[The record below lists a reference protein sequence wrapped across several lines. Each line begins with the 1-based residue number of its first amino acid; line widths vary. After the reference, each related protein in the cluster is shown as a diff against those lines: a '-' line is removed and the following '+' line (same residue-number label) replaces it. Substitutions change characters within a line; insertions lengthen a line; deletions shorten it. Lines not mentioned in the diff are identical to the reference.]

1 MVTTDPQAEA
11 TMLRIAQRHY
21 VTVERMRG
29 PERNKYIQA
38 ARRAAADAL
47 QKQGYNTTQ
56 IGRIMERD
64 PTTVLAMLGRI
75 GARSQTND

>member
-1 MVTTDPQAEA
+1 MTPDPQADA

-29 PERNKYIQA
+29 AERNKYIQA

>member
-1 MVTTDPQAEA
+1 
-11 TMLRIAQRHY
+11 
-21 VTVERMRG
+21 MRG

-56 IGRIMERD
+56 IGRVMERD

>member
-1 MVTTDPQAEA
+1 MTPDPQADA

-38 ARRAAADAL
+38 ARRATADAL

>member
-1 MVTTDPQAEA
+1 VTTDPQADA

>member
-1 MVTTDPQAEA
+1 MKPDPQAEA
-11 TMLRIAQRHY
+11 TLLRIAQRHY

-56 IGRIMERD
+56 IARIMERD
-64 PTTVLAMLGRI
+64 PTTVLLMLGRI
-75 GARSQTND
+75 GIRSQTND

>member
-1 MVTTDPQAEA
+1 
-11 TMLRIAQRHY
+11 MLRIAQRHY

-29 PERNKYIQA
+29 AERNKYIQA

-56 IGRIMERD
+56 IGRVMERD

-75 GARSQTND
+75 GARSQTT

>member
-1 MVTTDPQAEA
+1 MTPDPQAEA

-29 PERNKYIQA
+29 AERNKYIQA

-75 GARSQTND
+75 GIRSQAND

>member
-1 MVTTDPQAEA
+1 MTPDPQAEA
-11 TMLRIAQRHY
+11 TMLRVAQRHY

-29 PERNKYIQA
+29 AERNKYIQA

>member
-1 MVTTDPQAEA
+1 
-11 TMLRIAQRHY
+11 MLRVAQRHY

-29 PERNKYIQA
+29 AERNKYIQA

-75 GARSQTND
+75 GARSQTT

>member
-1 MVTTDPQAEA
+1 
-11 TMLRIAQRHY
+11 MLRIAQRHY

-29 PERNKYIQA
+29 AERNKYIQA

-47 QKQGYNTTQ
+47 QKQGYNSTQ
-56 IGRIMERD
+56 IGRVMERD

>member
-1 MVTTDPQAEA
+1 MMPDPQAEA

-29 PERNKYIQA
+29 AERNKYIQA

-56 IGRIMERD
+56 IGRVMERD

-75 GARSQTND
+75 GARSRTHD

>member
-1 MVTTDPQAEA
+1 
-11 TMLRIAQRHY
+11 MLRIAQRHY

-75 GARSQTND
+75 GIRSQTND

>member
-1 MVTTDPQAEA
+1 MTPDPQAEA

-29 PERNKYIQA
+29 AERNKYIQA

-75 GARSQTND
+75 GARSQTNA

>member
-1 MVTTDPQAEA
+1 
-11 TMLRIAQRHY
+11 
-21 VTVERMRG
+21 MRG

>member
-1 MVTTDPQAEA
+1 MTDEQADA
-11 TMLRIAQRHY
+11 TLLRIALKHY
-21 VTVERMRG
+21 VTVERIRG
-29 PERNKYIQA
+29 PERNRYIQA

-75 GARSQTND
+75 GARSKTHD

>member
-1 MVTTDPQAEA
+1 MTTDPQADA

-29 PERNKYIQA
+29 PERNKYVQA

-47 QKQGYNTTQ
+47 QKQGYNSTQ

>member
-1 MVTTDPQAEA
+1 MTPDPQADA

-75 GARSQTND
+75 GIRSQTND

>member
-1 MVTTDPQAEA
+1 MTPDPQADA
-11 TMLRIAQRHY
+11 TMLRVAQRHY

-75 GARSQTND
+75 GIRSQTND